1 MVTGKVDDVVI
12 PKEIILPSYRTAA
25 RPANALN
32 GTILYNSDTAKLNAR
47 LNGSW
52 VEVTSA

>member
-1 MVTGKVDDVVI
+1 MVTGKVDDAI
-12 PKEIILPSYRTAA
+12 LPKEIILPTYRTAG
-25 RPANALN
+25 RPGNALN

-52 VEVTSA
+52 VEITSA